1 MGALLATTADSPSRI
16 VPVTLKTGSLADDG
30 SQPIS
35 TSKTPAIPRKSMT
48 IQLLR
53 RYIIVMLCPP
63 FPEWYA
69 TTGFQYNYPTRV
81 NTNQIPITTN
91 RMLVASFT
99 MEVWR
104 LTNIPIR
111 SELVP
116 QYAAKNTI
124 TNGMINIRL
133 YRNR

>member
-1 MGALLATTADSPSRI
+1 MGALLATTGDSPSRL
-16 VPVTLKTGSLADDG
+16 VRVALKTGSPAEDG

-35 TSKTPAIPRKSMT
+35 ARKAPATASISMT

-53 RYIIVMLCPP
+53 RYIIVTLCPP